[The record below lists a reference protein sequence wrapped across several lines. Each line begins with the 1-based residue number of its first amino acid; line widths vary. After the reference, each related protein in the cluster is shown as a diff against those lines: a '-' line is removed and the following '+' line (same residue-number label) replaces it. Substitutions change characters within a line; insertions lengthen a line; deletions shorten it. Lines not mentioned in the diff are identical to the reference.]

1 MRSISQ
7 GQVFPGKV
15 MWTPPSGWGDGGVV
29 CCDIGVLQE
38 KGNGWKGHASP
49 RGKHSI
55 CKLEFPYAK
64 LLPAC
69 CCCCLPAW
77 KGFWRIWNLLLILYN
92 LEISHKSLFCFG
104 FWDRVLCIPGW
115 PWTPDPSFTS
125 TCWDYSVH
133 HCAWLHIKSSVSL
146 ASVDDVSTGLVLQGA
161 PWTLAEMPLPS

>member
-115 PWTPDPSFTS
+115 LWTHYIATDDLLLLIHLLPPSK
-125 TCWDYSVH
+125 CWLYRVVPPCSVLFW
-133 HCAWLHIKSSVSL
+133 AK
-146 ASVDDVSTGLVLQGA
+146 DQTQGLQ
-161 PWTLAEMPLPS
+161 